1 MRILQEAINT
11 EPNNPLFKVEAAD
24 VMVLQGDLEGA
35 RKMLENIA
43 ENGSADLHHSL
54 NSLDLNKSPDSIAHS
69 LNEDGYRLDFFFRYN
84 QTFQYFFDA
93 SSRIKT
99 RF

>member
-1 MRILQEAINT
+1 MA
-11 EPNNPLFKVEAAD
+11 
-24 VMVLQGDLEGA
+24 GDA
-35 RKMLENIA
+35 REHLPQR
-43 ENGSADLHHSL
+43 LPPTCYHSL

-93 SSRIKT
+93 SSRIQT
-99 RF
+99 QF